1 MERRARMAGSYEI
14 IESFHVGDREIVI
27 GEDTR
32 AKPEE
37 RYLCAYCQQN
47 EILASY
53 SDVLVS
59 GDYCEIVQI
68 FADRL
73 SAQAQK
79 TRTALFT
86 PIFQGIDTTPLSKED
101 CRPVSHEDSLE
112 GKIVVIK
119 PEVLRREYQ
128 RSTEQIKL
136 CIGGF
141 GAYPHSRGSACYCV
155 DLYSGK
161 ESRFERQDIFG
172 TLERSQLPQWA
183 EIGLKQYEHAH
194 PHRGNE
200 IGKEHDR

>member
-1 MERRARMAGSYEI
+1 MERRERMAGSYEI
-14 IESFHVGDREIVI
+14 IEAFHVGDREIVI
-27 GEDTR
+27 GENIR
-32 AKPEE
+32 AKPGE

-68 FADRL
+68 FADQL
-73 SAQAQK
+73 SDQAQK
-79 TRTALFT
+79 TRTSLFT

-101 CRPVSHEDSLE
+101 CQLVSHEDRLE

-136 CIGGF
+136 CTGGF

-161 ESRFERQDIFG
+161 ESRFERQDILG
-172 TLERSQLPQWA
+172 ALDRSQLPQWA
-183 EIGLKQYEHAH
+183 EIGLEQYYNAH

-200 IGKEHDR
+200 IGKERER